1 MRRRCKDAIL
11 RQNAMKRSKM
21 MAIREK
27 PHKIIF
33 FQVMIGIL
41 SGICYNDN
49 NDAEVREEGQKW
61 LDL

>member
-1 MRRRCKDAIL
+1 MKRRYRGAIL

-21 MAIREK
+21 MVIREK
-27 PHKIIF
+27 PHKILF

-49 NDAEVREEGQKW
+49 NDG
-61 LDL
+61 

>member
-27 PHKIIF
+27 LHKIIF
-33 FQVMIGIL
+33 FQVMIGIQ

-49 NDAEVREEGQKW
+49 NDG
-61 LDL
+61 